1 MSPEN
6 SPPQRRFRGPGANRA
21 VEKPKE
27 FKKTWAKLIRYSRP
41 HLPIVIFAF
50 ALIVV
55 ATALMVMGP
64 EYMRQLMDEI
74 LKSLPTVEGGVFV
87 SPGVPIDMGAV
98 TTIGITLIIMYSIAT
113 ILNTGQ
119 GWIMATV
126 TQKISKQMRTD
137 VSRKINRMPF
147 RYFNK
152 KSYGDVM
159 SYLSNDVDTIAQ
171 TLNQGISSLIAA
183 VSMLVGTL
191 IMMFYINWIMA
202 VTAVASCSVGFLLMA
217 VIMKRSQ
224 KQFSAQQIDLANIN
238 GHVEEAF
245 SGHLIVKAYNN
256 SSSFKKTFEEINDK
270 LYSSAWKSQF
280 YSGLMFPLMGFI
292 GNLGYVMICIVG
304 AILTINGTITLG
316 VIVAFMIYVRL
327 FTQPFSQLAQAM
339 QILQRTA
346 AAGERVF
353 EFLAEN
359 EMEDESSKVKRITD
373 AKGDV
378 EFRNVKFGYTPEK
391 TVIHNF
397 SAKVKAG
404 QNVAIVGPTGAGK
417 TTIVNLLMRFYELDS
432 GEILL
437 DGVPTTEVPREDV
450 HNQFCMVL
458 QDTWLFEGTIKE
470 NIIYSEENVSDERV
484 IEACKTVG
492 LHNYIMTL
500 PGGYDTVLNDSA
512 NLSEGQKQL
521 LTIARSIIKNSPLLI
536 LDEATSSVDTRTER
550 IVQKA
555 MEDLTEGRTAFI
567 IAHRLSTI
575 KNADKI
581 LVMKDGD
588 IVESGTHEQLL
599 AQGGFY
605 AELYNSQFEGA
616 AI

>member
-1 MSPEN
+1 MSP
-6 SPPQRRFRGPGANRA
+6 SPQRRFRGPGANRE

-27 FKKTWAKLIRYSRP
+27 FRKTWAKLIRYSRP
-41 HLPIVIFAF
+41 HLPVVIFAF
-50 ALIVV
+50 ALIVI

-64 EYMRQLMDEI
+64 LYMKQLMDEI
-74 LKSLPTVEGGVFV
+74 MVSLPVFENGIPV
-87 SPGVPIDMGAV
+87 SPGFPIDMEAV
-98 TTIGITLIIMYSIAT
+98 TMIGFTLIAMYSVAT

-126 TQKISKQMRTD
+126 TQKIAKQMRTD

-202 VTAVASCSVGFLLMA
+202 VTAVVSCSVGFLLMG
-217 VIMKRSQ
+217 IIIKRSQ
-224 KQFSAQQIDLANIN
+224 KQFNAQQIDLGNIN
-238 GHVEEAF
+238 GHVEESY

-256 SSSFKKTFEEINDK
+256 SASFKKSFEEINDK

-292 GNLGYVMICIVG
+292 GNFGYVMICIMG
-304 AILTINGTITLG
+304 AVLFLNHSITLG

-353 EFLAEN
+353 EFLAEK
-359 EMEDESSKVKRITD
+359 EMDDESKKLRRITD

-391 TVIHNF
+391 TVIHDF

-417 TTIVNLLMRFYELDS
+417 TTIVNLLMRFYELDG

-484 IEACKTVG
+484 IDACKTVG
-492 LHNYIMTL
+492 LHDYIMTL
-500 PGGYDTVLNDSA
+500 PDGYDTVLNDSA

-555 MEDLTEGRTAFI
+555 MEELTEGRTAFI

-581 LVMKDGD
+581 LVLKDGD

-616 AI
+616 SI